1 MYIHLGEDITVN
13 DTTVMGIF
21 DLENTTIGKDTR
33 VYLERLGR
41 AGCVVNVTQDLP
53 KSFIVCFDLVDQTEK
68 AYISSIS
75 VATLK
80 KRANTMF

>member
-1 MYIHLGEDITVN
+1 MYIHLGEDISVN

-33 VYLERLGR
+33 AYLERLGR
-41 AGCVVNVTQDLP
+41 AGCVVSVTQELP
-53 KSFIVCFDLVDQTEK
+53 KSFIVCFDPEVGTEM
-68 AYISSIS
+68 AYISPIS

>member
-1 MYIHLGEDITVN
+1 MYIHLGEDISVN
-13 DTTVMGIF
+13 DTNVMGIF

-33 VYLERLGR
+33 AYLERLEQ
-41 AGCVVNVTQDLP
+41 ASCVVNVTQELP
-53 KSFIVCFDLVDQTEK
+53 KSFIVCFDPADGTEK
-68 AYISSIS
+68 AYISPIS